1 MTPLNKIFQNLWPKT
16 GLKKPDQFKR
26 ALSEFSRSLTLIVDL
41 EQLKDNVISFIREIV
56 QVDSLFLYLL
66 NIDLNRFQLEEA
78 RGFEPVS
85 HDQLY
90 FLPEE
95 PLIRWFT
102 VNESHLVISGH
113 PDIFSFFSERDQKI
127 LQDTGVDSIFPLMS
141 MNRLIGLVC
150 MGEKSKK
157 GSLRRDETELL
168 NMLLGHA
175 ALAFDNAYLFQQQ
188 KARLKKMYRADRLAT
203 LGQLAAGAAHEIRN
217 PLTSIRSTIQYLRKS
232 LINSEEGELVGGLID
247 EVDRI
252 NEIIEG
258 LLSFSKPA
266 KPEIKTIDLELLL
279 KQTLTLVETTAKK
292 RKVDISLEYHSEQ
305 SSLKAD
311 PSLLKQVFLNIIMN
325 SLEAIGENGSIQA
338 RVDFIQKGGRFP
350 PQSNSYYFISFKD
363 SGPGIPRANMDHI
376 FDPFITTKKE
386 GTGLGLSISYRILQ
400 QHDGDIEIES
410 TTEDQD
416 PENHG
421 TKVKITLPALKK

>member
-1 MTPLNKIFQNLWPKT
+1 M
-16 GLKKPDQFKR
+16 
-26 ALSEFSRSLTLIVDL
+26 
-41 EQLKDNVISFIREIV
+41 
-56 QVDSLFLYLL
+56 DSLFIYLL
-66 NIDLNRFQLEEA
+66 NIDLNRFQLVET
-78 RGFEPVS
+78 RGFEPAGS
-85 HDQLY
+85 DQLY
-90 FLPEE
+90 FLPED
-95 PLIRWFT
+95 PLIRWFS

-113 PDIFSFFSERDQKI
+113 PDIVSYFSEREQKI
-127 LQDTGVDSIFPLMS
+127 IRDTGINSIFPLTS
-141 MNRLIGLVC
+141 MNRLTGLVC
-150 MGEKSKK
+150 LGEKSTKK
-157 GSLRRDETELL
+157 SLSRDEVDLL

-279 KQTLTLVETTAKK
+279 KQTLALVETTAKK
-292 RKVDISLEYHSEQ
+292 RKVDISLEYNSEQ

-311 PSLLKQVFLNIIMN
+311 LSLLKQVFLNIIIN
-325 SLEAIGENGSIQA
+325 SLEAIEENGRIQV
-338 RVDFIQKGGRFP
+338 RVDFIQKGGQLP
-350 PQSNSYYFISFKD
+350 PQSNPYYFISFKD
-363 SGPGIPRANMDHI
+363 SGPGIPRANMDHV
-376 FDPFITTKKE
+376 FDPFFTTKME
-386 GTGLGLSISYRILQ
+386 GTGLGLSISYKIIQ